1 MECLTCK
8 TKMECYDDINY
19 YSMRIDWL
27 KCPKCDSKAEIHYDR
42 NSEYIEKVTWKRYKG
57 EI

>member
-42 NSEYIEKVTWKRYKG
+42 NSEYIEKVTWKR
-57 EI
+57 